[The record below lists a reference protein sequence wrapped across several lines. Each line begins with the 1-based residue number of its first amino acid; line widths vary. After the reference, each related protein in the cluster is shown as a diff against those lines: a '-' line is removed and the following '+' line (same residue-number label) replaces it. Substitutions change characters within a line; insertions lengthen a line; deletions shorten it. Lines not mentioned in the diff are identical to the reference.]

1 MNPVCVVKIG
11 GALVDSGDS
20 LPVLASQIRG
30 LAKDWRVVVVH
41 GGGPQA
47 TRMAR
52 QHGHEPTIIE
62 GRRITSGLDLE
73 FILAAVCGVVNC
85 QLVAELVGAGLPAV
99 GTSGAAARM
108 VQVTKR
114 PPWHVNAVFIDFGYV
129 GDIETVD
136 PALLLSL
143 LHDGF
148 VPVVATI
155 GVDASG
161 QLYNVNAD
169 TTAAAIAVA
178 VEAQRLSIVTDSG
191 GVRKDG
197 RLVHYCDGA
206 LFDSGRE
213 AGWIKDG
220 MLVKLNAGFSALE
233 SGVERVEIV
242 GPDKLVSGAGT
253 ELVQS
258 TVTVETP

>member
-20 LPVLASQIRG
+20 LAVLASQIRG
-30 LAKDWRVVVVH
+30 LARDWRVIVVH

-52 QHGHEPTIIE
+52 QNGHEPTIIE
-62 GRRITSGLDLE
+62 GRRVTSAVDLE
-73 FILAAVCGVVNC
+73 FILATVCGVVNC
-85 QLVAELVGAGLPAV
+85 RLVAELVGAGLPAV
-99 GTSGAAARM
+99 GTSGAAART
-108 VQVTKR
+108 VQVIKR
-114 PPWHVNAVFIDFGYV
+114 LPWYVNGDFIDFGYV
-129 GDIETVD
+129 GDIETID
-136 PALLLSL
+136 PALLRSL

-148 VPVVATI
+148 VPVVASI

-178 VEAQRLSIVTDSG
+178 IEAQRFSIVTDSG

-197 RLVHYCDGA
+197 RLVHYCDGS
-206 LFDSGRE
+206 LYNSGRE
-213 AGWIKDG
+213 EGWIKDG
-220 MLVKLNAGFSALE
+220 MLVKLNAGFSAVE

-242 GPDKLVSGAGT
+242 GPDSLVSGAGT

>member
-11 GALVDSGDS
+11 GTLVDSGDS
-20 LPVLASQIRG
+20 LAVLASQIRG
-30 LAKDWRVVVVH
+30 LARDWRVVVVH
-41 GGGPQA
+41 GGGPQV

-62 GRRITSGLDLE
+62 GRRVTSALDLE

-85 QLVAELVGAGLPAV
+85 RLVAELVGTGLPAV
-99 GTSGAAARM
+99 GTSGAAAGT

-114 PPWHVNAVFIDFGYV
+114 PPWHVNGDLIDFGYV
-129 GDIETVD
+129 GDI
-136 PALLLSL
+136 A
-143 LHDGF
+143 
-148 VPVVATI
+148 
-155 GVDASG
+155 
-161 QLYNVNAD
+161 
-169 TTAAAIAVA
+169 TAAAIAVA
-178 VEAQRLSIVTDSG
+178 VEAQRFSIVTDSG

-206 LFDSGRE
+206 LYNSGRE
-213 AGWIKDG
+213 EGWIKDG
-220 MLVKLNAGFSALE
+220 MLVKLNAGFSAAE

-242 GPDKLVSGAGT
+242 GPDSLVSGAGT